1 MTKNEVKEFLIKRPG
16 YLKEGSKRLAD
27 KLKCNAEVCK
37 EALREARI
45 ELMEGFETSQ
55 LANINVNNIDPQDAT
70 DFDAFIKDN
79 NISRKDIKS
88 VKYWQNMGGES
99 RFSVVVKS
107 EDNLLTGLKDS
118 IIQMLEEKSPVKSGR
133 PKKCK
138 KCGSI

>member
-1 MTKNEVKEFLIKRPG
+1 MTKDDVKEFLIKRPG
-16 YLKEGSKRLAD
+16 YLKEGAKRLAD
-27 KLKCNAEVCK
+27 KLKCSSETCK

-55 LANINVNNIDPQDAT
+55 LANINVNNIDANEAT
-70 DFDAFIKDN
+70 EFDAFLKDN

-88 VKYWQNMGGES
+88 VKYWQNMGGDS

-118 IIQMLEEKSPVKSGR
+118 II
-133 PKKCK
+133 
-138 KCGSI
+138 